1 MESVQR
7 KEGGGLLLDKL
18 CQRAK
23 EKRKEGGNAC
33 VCVCVCVCVGTI
45 KSGERREE
53 WNRKSPQGNEPT
65 TRGGG
70 ERRER
75 TTTTPLPRLPPKPR
89 EKPTHASNHSPL
101 LFPYAAA
108 NFLKHFF
115 SSLGTVAA

>member
-33 VCVCVCVCVGTI
+33 VCVGTI

-65 TRGGG
+65 TRGG
-70 ERRER
+70 RRER
-75 TTTTPLPRLPPKPR
+75 TTTTPLPRLPSKPR